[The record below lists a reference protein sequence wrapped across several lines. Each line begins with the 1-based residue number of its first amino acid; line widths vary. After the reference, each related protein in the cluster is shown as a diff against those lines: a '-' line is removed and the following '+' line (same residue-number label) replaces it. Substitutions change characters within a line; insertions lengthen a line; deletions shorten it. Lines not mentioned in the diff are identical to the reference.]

1 MSKFDNTKPNVIL
14 ISDHTDTLFM
24 SKTFGPYKIARE
36 LRLVGYQVAVL
47 HHAHIFSLDEIQEI
61 LDKLISDKT
70 LFVGINNMF
79 YKSFTNVSEDKK
91 GGKTFGPREN
101 GSILPHGKNKNF
113 EIKSYIQALNPN
125 CKLVLGGP
133 MSYDG
138 YENKDFDYLVLGY
151 ADLSIVNLANHLSI
165 GELLV
170 KSFKSIHGPIVI
182 NDPTAEGFNFINSR
196 MSYEDYD
203 CILPGE
209 TLPLETSRGC
219 IFKCAFCAY
228 PLNGKKKFDYMK
240 NQDLI
245 YEELMENYRRFNTT
259 RYYFLD
265 DTFNDSVEKVK
276 MIYEVSKR
284 LPFKLEYWAYIR
296 LDLLAAH
303 PETLDMIFE
312 SGLRAA
318 LFGIESLNEETC
330 KAIGKGMKRDRFI
343 STLKYIRDHWGDETM
358 LHGTFIVGLPHETV
372 ETATETLELLIS
384 EDCPLDSWHVFPFYL
399 ELISKRT
406 TEFASRIAKDPESF
420 GYYNIKPIENIEY
433 QYWEN
438 DHMNHNIADNLAS
451 TYLGRGENRK
461 VDGFNSFQIASLGTD
476 LAHSRNKPRSEFDW
490 HSVELLKEKRAE
502 EYKQRFYNAFDI
514 RK

>member
-1 MSKFDNTKPNVIL
+1 
-14 ISDHTDTLFM
+14 
-24 SKTFGPYKIARE
+24 
-36 LRLVGYQVAVL
+36 
-47 HHAHIFSLDEIQEI
+47 
-61 LDKLISDKT
+61 
-70 LFVGINNMF
+70 
-79 YKSFTNVSEDKK
+79 
-91 GGKTFGPREN
+91 
-101 GSILPHGKNKNF
+101 
-113 EIKSYIQALNPN
+113 
-125 CKLVLGGP
+125 
-133 MSYDG
+133 
-138 YENKDFDYLVLGY
+138 
-151 ADLSIVNLANHLSI
+151 
-165 GELLV
+165 
-170 KSFKSIHGPIVI
+170 
-182 NDPTAEGFNFINSR
+182 

-318 LFGIESLNEETC
+318 LFGIESLNDKTC
-330 KAIGKGMKRDRFI
+330 KAIGKGMKRDKFI
-343 STLKYIRDHWGDETM
+343 STLNYIRDRWGAETM

-372 ETATETLELLIS
+372 ETAKKTLELLIS
-384 EDCPLDSWHVFPFYL
+384 DECPLDSWYVFPFHL

-406 TEFASRIAKDPESF
+406 AEFASRISKDPKSF
-420 GYYNIKPIENIEY
+420 GYYNIKPMDDKEY

-438 DHMNHNIADNLAS
+438 DYMTHTIANEIA
-451 TYLGRGENRK
+451 TEYLRRGENRK
-461 VDGFNSFQIASLGTD
+461 IDGFNSFQIASLGTD
-476 LAHSRNKPRSEFDW
+476 LTYSRNKSRLEFDW

-502 EYKQRFYNAFDI
+502 EYKQRFYDAFDI